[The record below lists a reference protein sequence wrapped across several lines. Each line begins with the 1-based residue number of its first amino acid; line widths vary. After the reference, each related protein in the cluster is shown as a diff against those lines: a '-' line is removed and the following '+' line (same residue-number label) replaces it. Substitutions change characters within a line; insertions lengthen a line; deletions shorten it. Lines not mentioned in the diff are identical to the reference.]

1 MKNKLLKIRIISIC
15 CAVLL
20 FILLVSSSSFSMI
33 LYFLLCNKSLSGK
46 SDGDIEIIYT
56 FDVLFSL
63 FCGYLLFL
71 SLRKIYIEDKREY

>member
-15 CAVLL
+15 CTVLL
-20 FILLVSSSSFSMI
+20 FILLIGSSSFNMI
-33 LYFLLCNKSLSGK
+33 LYFLLCNKSPSGK
-46 SDGDIEIIYT
+46 PDGDIEIIYT

-71 SLRKIYIEDKREY
+71 LLRKIHIVDKR